1 MSWRT
6 FLAPS
11 MALPVGILAVI
22 VLMVV
27 PIPPAMLDLFF
38 VLNIALSVAVLM
50 AAMNAE
56 KPLDFSS
63 FPSVL
68 LFATLMRLALN
79 VASTRVVLMNGHEG
93 EAAAGKVIE
102 AFGAFLIGGNF
113 AVGLF
118 VFMILMIIN
127 LVVVTK
133 GAGRVSEVSAR
144 FTLDALPG
152 KQMAID
158 ADLAAGLM
166 TADEAKARRRE
177 IATEADF
184 YGSMDGAS
192 KFVKGDAIA
201 ALLILLVNIIAGF
214 VLGMA
219 THDLTAGEAGQVYVT
234 LAVGDA
240 LVASIPALLLSIAAA
255 VIVTRV
261 ADSRDLTGQIGGQLA
276 EPGIWLP
283 VGCILAAMGMI
294 PAMPQTVFLPLAA
307 GAFALW
313 RMLSKRKKFVPAEEP
328 EPAPDPTRIALGDVS
343 EQALV
348 TVELGFG
355 LVHLA
360 DEKRGAPLVAR
371 LTGLRRQLCQAF
383 GFVVPQFR
391 IKDSFDLAPDAYRV
405 TLGGAPL
412 GTGKLKAD
420 RMLAIDTGEAGRLAE
435 IPGEATLD
443 PSFGCP
449 AIWIEPAA
457 RDLAVAEGYLV
468 VDAES
473 VVATHVNQLLS
484 ARPQELLGPDQ
495 VRELLDMVRERNAQL
510 VETITPQPLSLAAI
524 TRLLRALLADGI
536 TLAHPIPVLS
546 SLSQAAQQTTDHERL
561 VDMLRADLGPMLVG
575 SLCPPDQ
582 RLPVITLAAQLE
594 EMVVG
599 GMQDPASGAI
609 VIEPDLARSIGERI
623 AAIMAERPHGAGAPA
638 LIVQPRARRPLAGLL
653 RLRAP
658 GCTVLSINELP
669 VSQPIEVIA
678 VVGGED
684 DGAAQAPPAQPGAQ
698 APAQAA
704 AEAAPQDAAQPGPGA
719 GPAAGMEMK
728 TEAMAA

>member
-1 MSWRT
+1 MIGIRS
-6 FLAPS
+6 FLSPS
-11 MALPVGILAVI
+11 LALPAGILAVI

-27 PIPPAMLDLFF
+27 PIPATMLDIFF

-68 LFATLMRLALN
+68 LFATLLRLALN
-79 VASTRVVLMNGHEG
+79 VASTRVVLLHGHEG

-118 VFMILMIIN
+118 VFLILMIIN

-166 TADEAKARRRE
+166 TADEARARRRE
-177 IATEADF
+177 VATEADF

-201 ALLILLVNIIAGF
+201 ALLILFVNIIGGLI
-214 VLGMA
+214 LGMVS
-219 THDLTAGEAGQVYVT
+219 HGLSFSDAGALYVA

-261 ADSRDLTGQIGGQLA
+261 SDNRDLTGQIGGQLSD
-276 EPGIWLP
+276 PRIWLP
-283 VGCILAAMGMI
+283 VGCILGAMGLI
-294 PAMPQTVFLPLAA
+294 PAMPQSVFLPMSAA
-307 GAFALW
+307 AFALW
-313 RMLSKRKKFVPAEEP
+313 HTLGKRARAAAAFVPEP
-328 EPAPDPTRIALGDVS
+328 EAKPDPAKISIEEIS
-343 EQALV
+343 EQSLV
-348 TVELGFG
+348 TVELGYG

-360 DEKRGAPLVAR
+360 DERKGAPLVTR
-371 LTGLRRQLCQAF
+371 LTGLRRQLCQTF
-383 GFVVPQFR
+383 GFIVPRFR
-391 IKDSFDLAPDAYRV
+391 IRDSFDLPPDRYRV
-405 TLGGAPL
+405 LLGGAPL
-412 GTGKLKAD
+412 GSAQIRPG
-420 RMLAIDTGEAGRLAE
+420 RVLAIDTGEATGTDILRGD
-435 IPGEATLD
+435 PTVD

-449 AIWIEPAA
+449 ALWIDPAQ

-468 VDAES
+468 VDTES
-473 VVATHVNQLLS
+473 VIATHVNQLLA
-484 ARPQELLGPDQ
+484 ARPHELLGPDQ
-495 VRELLDMVRERNAQL
+495 VRELLDTVKDRNAQL

-524 TRLLRALLADGI
+524 TRVMRSLLADGI
-536 TLAHPIPVLS
+536 SLAHPLPVLA
-546 SLSQAAQQTTDHERL
+546 SLSQAAQQTTDHDRL
-561 VDMLRADLGPMLVG
+561 IDMIRADLGAMIVG
-575 SLCPPDQ
+575 RICGPDE
-582 RLPVITLAAQLE
+582 RLPVITLAAELE

-599 GMQDPASGAI
+599 GMQDPTTGQVI
-609 VIEPDLARSIGERI
+609 IEPDLARSLGERV
-623 AAIMAERPHGAGAPA
+623 AAIVASRQPGEGAPA
-638 LIVQPRARRPLAGLL
+638 LVVQPRARRPMTALL

-658 GCTVLSINELP
+658 GCLVISINELP
-669 VSQPIEVIA
+669 VAQPIEVIS
-678 VVGGED
+678 VIGGE
-684 DGAAQAPPAQPGAQ
+684 AEQPQETPALSDV
-698 APAQAA
+698 
-704 AEAAPQDAAQPGPGA
+704 APQPDYAPEYEREALAA
-719 GPAAGMEMK
+719 
-728 TEAMAA
+728 